1 MGGYGSGRHGYR
13 QTVEGC
19 RTLDIYKM
27 KRLGCLETGRRGHWI
42 WSRDDE
48 EVARIGYH
56 CEQDALVLDYKVRV
70 NSKDWEAVKQT
81 VPLVQLDCHYGGQR
95 IYACCPGVVNGT
107 PCGRRVG
114 KLYSGGKFFRC
125 RHCYKL
131 GYSSQSEARHYR
143 LLRRANKLRMAL
155 GGEPGAAS
163 FIAPKPKGMWERTY
177 EQMCAEIEWCEHQ
190 ANFAFL
196 TSHGHFL
203 SEDERNM
210 LLGRSNKA
218 RSVFVA
224 NGHKPMRR

>member
-1 MGGYGSGRHGYR
+1 MGGYGSGRRGYK

-27 KRLGCLETGRRGHWI
+27 KRLGCLEMGRHGHWI

-56 CEQDALVLDYKVRV
+56 CERDGLMLDYKVRV
-70 NSKDWEAVKQT
+70 NGKDWEAVTQT
-81 VPLVQLDCHYGGQR
+81 VPLVRLACHYGGQR
-95 IYACCPGVVNGT
+95 IYARCPGVVNGT

-114 KLYSGGKFFRC
+114 KLYSGGKFFLC

-155 GGEPGAAS
+155 GGEPGTAS
-163 FIAPKPKGMWERTY
+163 YIALKPKGMWQRTY
-177 EQMCAEIEWCEHQ
+177 QRMWNEIEWCEYQ
-190 ANFAFL
+190 SDLAFL
-196 TSHGHFL
+196 DTMGDRITP
-203 SEDERNM
+203 EERKM
-210 LLGRSNKA
+210 LFG
-218 RSVFVA
+218 
-224 NGHKPMRR
+224 